1 MTKNST
7 GNIKVAFFLNLCFTI
22 IEIFGGIWTNSIA
35 ILSDALHDLG
45 DSFSLG
51 LAWYLERFSAKK
63 ASKNFTFGYRRFSL
77 LGALINGLI
86 LVGGSLYILSKAIP
100 RIINPEPS
108 YAEGMFFFAL
118 GGIIVNGLAV
128 LRLKGGKTL
137 NERVITWHLLED
149 VLGWA
154 AILIVSIV
162 LMFKEIYILDPIL
175 SILITLYVLYN
186 GLKYLKKTLFVFL
199 QGTPEQINI
208 SEIENKI
215 ITIDDVQS
223 VHHTQT
229 WSLDGEQHVLTTH
242 VVIKEN
248 ISQKDIIMI
257 KEKVKSLVSHLNIQ
271 HVTLEVEYENEKCE
285 LK

>member
-1 MTKNST
+1 
-7 GNIKVAFFLNLCFTI
+7 
-22 IEIFGGIWTNSIA
+22 
-35 ILSDALHDLG
+35 
-45 DSFSLG
+45 
-51 LAWYLERFSAKK
+51 
-63 ASKNFTFGYRRFSL
+63 
-77 LGALINGLI
+77 
-86 LVGGSLYILSKAIP
+86 
-100 RIINPEPS
+100 
-108 YAEGMFFFAL
+108 
-118 GGIIVNGLAV
+118 
-128 LRLKGGKTL
+128 
-137 NERVITWHLLED
+137 
-149 VLGWA
+149 
-154 AILIVSIV
+154 
-162 LMFKEIYILDPIL
+162 MFKEIYILDPIL

-229 WSLDGEQHVLTTH
+229 WSLDGEHHVLTTH

-257 KEKVKSLVSHLNIQ
+257 KGKIRSLVSNLNIQ
-271 HVTLEVEYENEKCE
+271 HVTLEVEYENETCD

>member
-7 GNIKVAFFLNLCFTI
+7 GNIKIAFFLNLCFTI
-22 IEIFGGIWTNSIA
+22 IEIFGGIWTNSMA
-35 ILSDALHDLG
+35 ILADALHDLG
-45 DSFSLG
+45 DSLSLG
-51 LAWYLERFSAKK
+51 LAWYLERFSEKK
-63 ASKNFTFGYRRFSL
+63 ASKSFTFGYRRFSL

-100 RIINPEPS
+100 RIIDPEPS

-128 LRLKGGKTL
+128 LRLRGGKTL

-149 VLGWA
+149 VLGWV

-229 WSLDGEQHVLTTH
+229 WSLDGEHHVLTTH

-257 KEKVKSLVSHLNIQ
+257 KGKIRSLVSNLNIQ
-271 HVTLEVEYENEKCE
+271 HVTLEVEYENEACD